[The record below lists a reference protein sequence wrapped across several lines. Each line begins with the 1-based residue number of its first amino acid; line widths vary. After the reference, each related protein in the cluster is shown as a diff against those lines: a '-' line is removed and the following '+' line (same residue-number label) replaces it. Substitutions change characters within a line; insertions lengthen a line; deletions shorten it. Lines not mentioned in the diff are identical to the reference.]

1 MKLDELDNCKNE
13 IKLAQ
18 MKLLLFCL
26 FAYHAPRWPC
36 GAWGA
41 ARWDTEGAR
50 PPCPGTCW
58 ASLFS
63 APRNIHSQR
72 SEGRRCSNAVKNEDS
87 FALHDL
93 QNHWNHIQTITIYV
107 FRMRMCAMCRYLL
120 REAGARHRVR
130 VAEGRSLVHGCGHF
144 ESLPEEAVELW
155 LHQRTTGVR
164 HLRENICTHTH
175 THNYLTLPLSP
186 LTSIN
191 THVQD
196 AVMSKSLASC
206 QELI

>member
-1 MKLDELDNCKNE
+1 MKMKENPLNEKVRPNFWPVVFATNIWYYYNHTILVPKSIFKSTNKYNTSKWNANMKLDELDNCKNE

-93 QNHWNHIQTITIYV
+93 QNHWNHI
-107 FRMRMCAMCRYLL
+107 
-120 REAGARHRVR
+120 
-130 VAEGRSLVHGCGHF
+130 
-144 ESLPEEAVELW
+144 
-155 LHQRTTGVR
+155 
-164 HLRENICTHTH
+164 
-175 THNYLTLPLSP
+175 
-186 LTSIN
+186 
-191 THVQD
+191 
-196 AVMSKSLASC
+196 
-206 QELI
+206 